1 MENYTEDMKLL
12 GTVHSHG
19 SIDEYY
25 HVRIKDGKQTTFEF
39 RVVKHTKERVSSYKI
54 DQFDL
59 PKSIKLL

>member
-1 MENYTEDMKLL
+1 MENYSQDMKLL

-19 SIDEYY
+19 SVDEYY
-25 HVRIKDGKQTTFEF
+25 HVRVKDGKETKFEF

-54 DQFDL
+54 DQSDL